1 MRGGV
6 EVMNSNDYK
15 VWLSEQETFSDY
27 IAKNNSAEEINK
39 IAKNNNFNLEKGMYI
54 KE

>member
-6 EVMNSNDYK
+6 EVMDPEDYK
-15 VWLSEQETFSDY
+15 IWLSEQETFSDY
-27 IAKNNSAEEINK
+27 IAKNKNIDELNK
-39 IAKNNNFNLEKGMYI
+39 IAKNNNSILDKGMYT

>member
-39 IAKNNNFNLEKGMYI
+39 IAKNNNSNLEKGMYI